1 MRFAPRIPT
10 IPRLLAIAIAVA
22 LPWMKMTALDMV
34 RQTPQGAAP
43 AGPPSIALPEGDGK
57 RLVERLCSECHDPSL
72 VIFTREDADGW
83 AVIVNDMGARGA
95 KAKPEELQV
104 ITTYLA
110 AHFNRQNE
118 FAPFKTVGA
127 AAATARDE
135 QQFFAAGKEIYGT
148 LCAVCHQPDG
158 RGRDKVAPPLVGS
171 ELTLAPPAIPIRIM
185 LHGKTGSV
193 NVMPALGSFLSDDQI
208 AAVLTYVRREWGQ
221 NASPIDAAAVKGIR
235 TTTAGRARPWTTEE
249 LKQLSGQ
256 SGKGESYE

>member
-1 MRFAPRIPT
+1 MRFAPT
-10 IPRLLAIAIAVA
+10 IPRILATGIAIALA
-22 LPWMKMTALDMV
+22 WMTALDAV
-34 RQTPQGAAP
+34 RQTPQGAPP
-43 AGPPSIALPEGDGK
+43 ARPASIALPEGDGK

-104 ITTYLA
+104 ITSYLA

-118 FAPFKTVGA
+118 FSPFKAVGA
-127 AAATARDE
+127 AAATARNE
-135 QQFFAAGKEIYGT
+135 QELFAAGKEIYGT

-171 ELTLAPPAIPIRIM
+171 ELTLAPPAIPVRIM
-185 LHGKTGSV
+185 LHGKIGSV
-193 NVMPALGSFLSDDQI
+193 NVMPALGSLLSDDQI

-221 NASPIDAAAVKGIR
+221 TASPIDAAAVKGIR
-235 TTTAGRARPWTTEE
+235 TMTAGRARPWTTEE
-249 LKQLSGQ
+249 LKQVSGQ
-256 SGKGESYE
+256 SGKGALYE